1 MSITLL
7 IVAVSIIVWFF
18 PPFAN
23 KRSQYL
29 FFFIILA
36 VSDPIMLLFYYT
48 LKVNPNN
55 LFAASALLLLSSLI
69 TKKNIR
75 NILIAASVPLALF
88 FTSGNFSRSITVG
101 SFCLIHVAIIYV
113 LIDIFIRYLSENRA
127 VNLFLTLLITYELIT
142 ILKIVAAMLSYE
154 GGAVSYYLASFI
166 QIFFG
171 ILFSFINIDTKN
183 FSLALTENS
192 DS

>member
-1 MSITLL
+1 MSIPLL
-7 IVAVSIIVWFF
+7 IVVVSIIVWFF

>member
-1 MSITLL
+1 M
-7 IVAVSIIVWFF
+7 
-18 PPFAN
+18 
-23 KRSQYL
+23 

-36 VSDPIMLLFYYT
+36 VFDPIRFLLFYT

-55 LFAASALLLLSSLI
+55 LSAASALLLLSSLI

-88 FTSGNFSRSITVG
+88 FTSGNFPRSIPSG
-101 SFCLIHVAIIYV
+101 SSCFIHVAIVYV

-142 ILKIVAAMLSYE
+142 ILKIVAAILSYE